1 MGWGSGWPYSKVD
14 GEHVQMGNVTLPKRF
29 YLGIRPDEGVAGPGV
44 TMCLCYTATAKEI
57 LLAQV
62 IATGV
67 EVPAALDILRKA
79 RSMEWWKRFAFMR
92 MVFESADDRL
102 VYGVGDP
109 NAAARGDV
117 WEASM
122 MQTLKEAFST
132 PISRRRNR
140 LTPSHLVQVAE
151 VYRVAWQDGSPPT
164 KAVAQTFSVSHS
176 TAARW
181 VGAARKAGHLGPA
194 DSSRAG
200 EQPPTKQPTKRG
212 TKR

>member
-1 MGWGSGWPYSKVD
+1 
-14 GEHVQMGNVTLPKRF
+14 MGNVTLPKRF
-29 YLGIRPDEGVAGPGV
+29 YVGVRPDEGPAGPGV

-102 VYGVGDP
+102 VYGADWAT
-109 NAAARGDV
+109 NQSRGDV

-122 MQTLKEAFST
+122 MQTLKEAFSI

-140 LTPSHLVQVAE
+140 LTAEHLANVAA
-151 VYRVAWQDGSPPT
+151 VYRQAWKDGSPPT
-164 KAVAQTFSVSHS
+164 KAVAVDFSVSHS

-181 VGAARKAGHLGPA
+181 VGAARKAGHLGSA
-194 DSSRAG
+194 DSSRGG
-200 EQPPTKQPTKRG
+200 EQLAAKRSTKAAKS
-212 TKR
+212 

>member
-1 MGWGSGWPYSKVD
+1 
-14 GEHVQMGNVTLPKRF
+14 MGNVTLPKRF

-79 RSMEWWKRFAFMR
+79 NSMEWWKRFVFMR
-92 MVFESADDRL
+92 MVFESADDAL
-102 VYGVGDP
+102 ASGADDP
-109 NAAARGDV
+109 HAAARGDV

-122 MQTLKEAFST
+122 IQTLREAFST

-140 LTPSHLVQVAE
+140 LTAEHLANVAA
-151 VYRVAWQDGSPPT
+151 VYRQAWQDGLPPT
-164 KAVAQTFSVSHS
+164 KAIAADFSVSHS

-181 VGAARKAGHLGPA
+181 VGAARKAGQLGPA
-194 DSSRAG
+194 DSSRGG
-200 EQPPTKQPTKRG
+200 EQLAAKRSTKEAKS
-212 TKR
+212 